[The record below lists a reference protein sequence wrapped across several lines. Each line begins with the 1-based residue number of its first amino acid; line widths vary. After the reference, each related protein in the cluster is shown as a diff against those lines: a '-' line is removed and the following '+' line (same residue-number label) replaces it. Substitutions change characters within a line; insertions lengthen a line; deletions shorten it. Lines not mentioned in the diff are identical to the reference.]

1 MWIMPIDFVAFVR
14 VVIIDVV
21 IVAAAA
27 AVVVIV
33 VIAVVVI
40 IVVVFDGNVFV
51 LGSQIGNR
59 PF

>member
-14 VVIIDVV
+14 VVIIDVD
-21 IVAAAA
+21 IVAAA

>member
-21 IVAAAA
+21 IEAAA

-51 LGSQIGNR
+51 LRSQIGNR

>member
-21 IVAAAA
+21 IEAAA